1 VSTVTQRIDGFA
13 RWLLLT
19 REGRRALT
27 IAYVM
32 LGVFSVVAYVFT
44 ESILYALV
52 MAGIMVFGLWWARF
66 CLRRPG

>member
-1 VSTVTQRIDGFA
+1 VSTVTQRIDVFA

-27 IAYVM
+27 IAYVV

-52 MAGIMVFGLWWARF
+52 MGSIMVFGLWWARF